1 MREEEAHAHARGYA
15 FDVLAL
21 LEDLLRVWPRYSGR
35 NANPY
40 PEDMHN
46 LLRDAT
52 TQPLRK
58 RLFAFFRRHVLFC
71 MGNAGW
77 RRKVWKGF
85 EPIGSQE
92 EFTWM
97 LRERQV
103 AMMWINE
110 AYTTI
115 A

>member
-1 MREEEAHAHARGYA
+1 MH
-15 FDVLAL
+15 
-21 LEDLLRVWPRYSGR
+21 DLLR
-35 NANPY
+35 N
-40 PEDMHN
+40 
-46 LLRDAT
+46 AT

-115 A
+115 VSVYYAGGYALRVYMYTRQQRCY